1 MPDLGAVRSAYTEFT
16 FTVKETLTKGP
27 NIQISTNPF
36 ILARWNVNQTLPE
49 NNVIPLPTITVQ
61 SVLERT
67 SGSGNINFG
76 WIRSDN
82 NGTTWLSQFP
92 TSQGSGES
100 DELNL
105 QAVQS
110 FNENLTDFAVAIWGS
125 ASDTVGTVK
134 GGTAFFTIVKQ
145 PGTIITRVK

>member
-1 MPDLGAVRSAYTEFT
+1 MPDLGAFRSAYTEFA
-16 FTVKETLTKGP
+16 FTVKDTITAGP
-27 NIQISTNPF
+27 NIQLTTNPV
-36 ILARWNVNQTLPE
+36 ILARWTVTQNLPE

-67 SGSGNINFG
+67 AGTGSIFFG
-76 WIRSDN
+76 WIRSDD

-92 TSQGSGES
+92 NSQGTPES

-105 QAVQS
+105 QAAQS
-110 FNENLTDFAVAIWGS
+110 FNEALTDFAVAIWGS
-125 ASDTVGTVK
+125 FSDTVGTVK

-145 PGTIITRVK
+145 PGTEIKRVK